1 MIKKFFGTD
10 GIRGTV
16 NESYL
21 TAETALKLG
30 IAAGKVFT
38 RGPHIHGVV
47 IGKDTRVSGYM
58 LETALTSGFTSVGMD
73 VLLFGPLPTP
83 AVAFL
88 TQALR
93 ADLGVMI
100 TASHNTYEDN
110 GFKLFGPD
118 GYKLSDDNEIEI
130 EKLIL
135 SKKLLEFPKSKY
147 IGKAK
152 RIDDAQ
158 ARYIEYAKRSFPK
171 DMTLENIKIVLDCA
185 NGASYKVAP
194 ETFWELGANVIVIGN
209 QPDGKNINLN
219 CGSTSTENLKKRVIE
234 ENADIGIALDGDAD
248 RIVIIDEKG
257 NEVDGNLLFALI
269 VKNMK
274 ENNLLQNKFI
284 ISTIM
289 ANIGLEKY
297 LSENQLDLIRTNVG
311 DRYLVEGM
319 RENNSNIGGEPSGHV
334 VMSNFGKTGDGLI
347 ASLQVLS
354 IMCSDDRPI
363 SEIVNLFKLYPQK
376 NITIPINGKDPLDDK
391 YIKEV
396 IREKKDFLG
405 KNGRIIVRKSGT
417 EPIIRIMVESLDN
430 KLANKIANQISDS
443 IKTLINK

>member
-1 MIKKFFGTD
+1 
-10 GIRGTV
+10 
-16 NESYL
+16 
-21 TAETALKLG
+21 
-30 IAAGKVFT
+30 
-38 RGPHIHGVV
+38 
-47 IGKDTRVSGYM
+47 
-58 LETALTSGFTSVGMD
+58 
-73 VLLFGPLPTP
+73 
-83 AVAFL
+83 
-88 TQALR
+88 
-93 ADLGVMI
+93 
-100 TASHNTYEDN
+100 
-110 GFKLFGPD
+110 
-118 GYKLSDDNEIEI
+118 
-130 EKLIL
+130 
-135 SKKLLEFPKSKY
+135 
-147 IGKAK
+147 
-152 RIDDAQ
+152 
-158 ARYIEYAKRSFPK
+158 
-171 DMTLENIKIVLDCA
+171 
-185 NGASYKVAP
+185 
-194 ETFWELGANVIVIGN
+194 
-209 QPDGKNINLN
+209 
-219 CGSTSTENLKKRVIE
+219 
-234 ENADIGIALDGDAD
+234 
-248 RIVIIDEKG
+248 
-257 NEVDGNLLFALI
+257 
-269 VKNMK
+269 MK

-363 SEIVNLFKLYPQK
+363 SEIMNLFKLYPQK

-396 IREKKDFLG
+396 IREQKDFLG